1 MVQMQHEID
10 NMIFE
15 YERTLVDRIEQRQV
29 MIEELQ
35 KISEKS
41 QQLNWAHEDIKR
53 VKCAIDLAKN
63 DIH

>member
-1 MVQMQHEID
+1 MG
-10 NMIFE
+10 
-15 YERTLVDRIEQRQV
+15 DRIEQRSL
-29 MIEELQ
+29 MIEELK